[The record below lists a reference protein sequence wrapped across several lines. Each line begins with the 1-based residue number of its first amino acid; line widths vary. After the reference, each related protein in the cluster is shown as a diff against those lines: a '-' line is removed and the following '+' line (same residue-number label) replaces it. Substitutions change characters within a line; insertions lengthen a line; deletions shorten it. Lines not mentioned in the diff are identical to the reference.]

1 MNIATI
7 ILATGEHVSLDVWQD
22 LYGLPKH
29 SAKVGKYITLGE
41 PYIPNGTTLAAPLIQ
56 LIDQVR
62 LNGWPVCKFNSATRT
77 QARQEELK
85 AEDKRAASTSPHVA
99 AMAFDIDTSSYAES
113 RKLAAALKKAAGMLG
128 FKIRI
133 GLNLY
138 INEKKTFVHVDCTPM
153 YYAPGMPF
161 HHKQHPPQ
169 WETEQTW

>member
-7 ILATGEHVSLDVWQD
+7 ILATGENVSLDVWQGI
-22 LYGLPKH
+22 YGLPRLGSKI
-29 SAKVGKYITLGE
+29 GKYITLGE

-56 LIDQVR
+56 IIDQVR
-62 LNGWPVCKFNSATRT
+62 LNGWPVCNFNSATRT

-85 AEDKRAASTSPHVA
+85 ANDDRAATTSPHVV
-99 AMAFDIDTSSYAES
+99 AMAFDIDTTSYAES
-113 RKLAAALKKAAGMLG
+113 RKLAAELKKAAKMLG

-138 INEKKTFVHVDCTPM
+138 IDQKKTFVHVDVTPT

-169 WETEQTW
+169 WETEQIW